1 MCSGE
6 RYFTEEEKYDAVI
19 LLKIRDVEF
28 HN

>member
-6 RYFTEEEKYDAVI
+6 RCFTEEEKYDAVI
-19 LLKIRDVEF
+19 SLKISNVEF